1 MPKQHRIKF
10 TVSLTELEGRA
21 LLHALGN
28 SIYNGTDLDV
38 FGGSPQE
45 RHACW
50 RAHNRII
57 SELNWARGKASG
69 EADSDTVQ
77 GLTFETLAVGEEFRF
92 EDPDLVGV
100 YQKMS
105 KKSYRDV
112 KDGNLWTMKARG
124 MRLLVSIHNP
134 REERE
139 EEG

>member
-1 MPKQHRIKF
+1 
-10 TVSLTELEGRA
+10 
-21 LLHALGN
+21 
-28 SIYNGTDLDV
+28 
-38 FGGSPQE
+38 
-45 RHACW
+45 
-50 RAHNRII
+50 
-57 SELNWARGKASG
+57 
-69 EADSDTVQ
+69 VQ